1 MFGNP
6 YTLFVLELCKHCR
19 EPSPSSSQVGTHPMM
34 GQLLVFARHLNFDK
48 EMSWDI
54 FLLYIASS
62 DWQHLTE
69 KALCSG
75 SYFCWRNYSLQLK
88 PCKCHWLSVSWNA
101 KLRGLRCLTN
111 LRLCTGKFP
120 FSVHSF
126 FHLQS
131 VSQSAFGGQ
140 PGIQCQYSFEAN
152 VTNEGKVFLATLPPA
167 LRLLRGKNPLGVGRR
182 F

>member
-6 YTLFVLELCKHCR
+6 YTPFVLELCKHCG

-131 VSQSAFGGQ
+131 VSRLLAANQAFNANTLLKQMWRTKGRFSLQHCLPPSA
-140 PGIQCQYSFEAN
+140 SFEAKIHS
-152 VTNEGKVFLATLPPA
+152 V
-167 LRLLRGKNPLGVGRR
+167 
-182 F
+182 